1 VKAYSISS
9 FGIDNFSLVDR
20 PTPSPAANQVLIR
33 VRAVSLNYRDLMVVK
48 GAYNPKMKLPR
59 IPFSDGAGEVVAV
72 GDAVTRFRVGDR
84 VAGSFFQNWIEGP
97 PTAHKIKGALGG
109 DIDGMLAEYVALNES
124 GVVAVPAHLTFEEAS
139 TLPCAAVTAWHAL
152 VHAGR
157 IQPGQTALI
166 QGTGGVSIFAL
177 QFALLAGA
185 RVLGTSSNDDKLA
198 RAQKLGLAAGINYR
212 QHPDWEKWAREQTA
226 GEGVD
231 VVIEVG
237 GAGTFA
243 RSMQAVRVAG
253 LIAQI
258 GVLSATAEALTVQ
271 PILHKSLHVQGIYVG
286 SRAMSEEMNTA
297 IAQHQLHPVIDLAFE
312 FAQAREALRYMESA
326 GHFGKIV
333 IRVGE

>member
-1 VKAYSISS
+1 VKAYTIAS

-20 PTPSPAANQVLIR
+20 PTPSPSANQVLIR
-33 VRAVSLNYRDLMVVK
+33 VHAVSLNYRDLLVVK
-48 GAYNPKMKLPR
+48 GLYNPKMKLPR

-84 VAGSFFQNWIEGP
+84 VAGSFFQSWIEGP
-97 PTAHKIKGALGG
+97 PTAQKIKGALGG
-109 DIDGMLAEYVALNES
+109 DIDGMLAEFVALNES

-152 VHAGR
+152 MHAAH
-157 IQPGQTALI
+157 IQPGQTVLI

-185 RVLGTSSNDDKLA
+185 RVLGTSSSDDKLA
-198 RAQKLGLAAGINYR
+198 RAQKLGLAVGMNYR
-212 QHPDWEKWAREQTA
+212 QDPDWEKWAKDHTA

-237 GAGTFA
+237 GSGTFV
-243 RSMQAVRVAG
+243 RSMQAVRIAG

-258 GVLSATAEALTVQ
+258 GVLSTAAEPITVR
-271 PILHKSLHVQGIYVG
+271 PILHKLLHVQGIYVG
-286 SRAMSEEMNTA
+286 SRATFEEMNTA

-326 GHFGKIV
+326 SHFGKIV